1 MFNLSSTESFI
12 VVDLNI
18 NPDPEETQPHSTP
31 IPNFQTIDSKK
42 ANESEITEEKVE
54 KQFDPCND
62 NPCQNEGVC
71 QVKDGQVVCLCLKD
85 FAGDHC
91 ESKLGHNSSYSA
103 ASIFRSSILWSVF
116 SLAKTQRMDAQLYQ
130 LSRLFSKVAYALFL
144 VFEKVFRHTE
154 KSMNVK

>member
-42 ANESEITEEKVE
+42 TNESEIPEEKVE

-116 SLAKTQRMDAQLYQ
+116 SLAKTQQQLQ
-130 LSRLFSKVAYALFL
+130 RSSLIHLSEFLLSCSLIFLRLSNASDSLW
-144 VFEKVFRHTE
+144 
-154 KSMNVK
+154 